1 MASRDLLKQF
11 QGLTLDNVGTWP
23 PAPRFALWLIIIIAF
38 GVGGWFGLWS
48 GQQEQLQQLQADEQ
62 KLKDEYKSKMQQA
75 INLDE
80 LRKQREQVS
89 QYVLTLEKQLPSKSE
104 MDALLSDINQA
115 GVGRGLDFE
124 LFKPGQT
131 NVKEYYAELPIAIKL
146 AGKYHD
152 LGAFASDIANLP
164 RIVTLNNL
172 NLAAGKGGALT
183 LDATAKTYRYLD
195 ADEVAAQR
203 KAKQAG
209 HEGAG
214 QMTAL
219 NRPLRLVACVVTAA
233 TLGACGGGDEGE
245 LRTWMDDT
253 RKAMRPTTQPVA
265 EPKQF
270 SPFTYE
276 AKALIDPFD
285 AQKMVLAVAR
295 QAQARASTSAIKP
308 DLDRRREA
316 LEGFPLDQL
325 KMVGTLRQ
333 QGNNVAL
340 IDASGQ
346 TFMVRSGNYLGQNFG
361 LVTKISETEVELKE
375 IVQDAAGEWVE
386 RPAKLELQE
395 AAARQGSKR

>member
-23 PAPRFALWLIIIIAF
+23 PVPRFALWLIIIIAF

-48 GQQEQLQQLQADEQ
+48 GQQEQLQQLQAEEQ
-62 KLKDEYKSKMQQA
+62 KLKDEYKNKMQQA

-195 ADEVAAQR
+195 SEEVAAQR
-203 KAKQAG
+203 KAKQ
-209 HEGAG
+209 
-214 QMTAL
+214 Q
-219 NRPLRLVACVVTAA
+219 A
-233 TLGACGGGDEGE
+233 TKG
-245 LRTWMDDT
+245 
-253 RKAMRPTTQPVA
+253 
-265 EPKQF
+265 
-270 SPFTYE
+270 
-276 AKALIDPFD
+276 
-285 AQKMVLAVAR
+285 
-295 QAQARASTSAIKP
+295 
-308 DLDRRREA
+308 
-316 LEGFPLDQL
+316 
-325 KMVGTLRQ
+325 
-333 QGNNVAL
+333 
-340 IDASGQ
+340 
-346 TFMVRSGNYLGQNFG
+346 
-361 LVTKISETEVELKE
+361 
-375 IVQDAAGEWVE
+375 
-386 RPAKLELQE
+386 PAK
-395 AAARQGSKR
+395 